1 MKSMEDVLRELGW
14 SQELIDAFVG
24 PVPVAD
30 GVDMLEFDASIDCV
44 DVTEITIDLG
54 DARDATSSNFEFE
67 A

>member
-1 MKSMEDVLRELGW
+1 M